1 MFSSPHRLI
10 LAALIVAIAFADAS
24 ASVSGHDPIFLPV
37 NSTSSVTG
45 AGDTAWLL
53 TSGALVS
60 LMTPGLAFFYGGL
73 VESTTV
79 LNTLMMS
86 YVCAAIVTVCF
97 LCCFC
102 SEVLPFSS
110 LFYLSQIQFLV
121 FGYSLAFSGPSSF
134 FGDGAVVVMQNLN
147 QDAVSNLSPN
157 PNVPHAAF
165 IFFELQFA
173 YVHPHIACFFI
184 FSPSLL

>member
-86 YVCAAIVTVCF
+86 YVCAAIVTVRCF
-97 LCCFC
+97 
-102 SEVLPFSS
+102 
-110 LFYLSQIQFLV
+110 
-121 FGYSLAFSGPSSF
+121 G
-134 FGDGAVVVMQNLN
+134 
-147 QDAVSNLSPN
+147 
-157 PNVPHAAF
+157 
-165 IFFELQFA
+165 
-173 YVHPHIACFFI
+173 
-184 FSPSLL
+184 